1 LGESITT
8 ARHGL
13 KILSTHSSGPSEI
26 KLWGF
31 LYSEWGATSRP
42 GEINTHNPLCRKRLA
57 TSKEALMESVGLP
70 YTWLSPG

>member
-8 ARHGL
+8 ARRGL

-31 LYSEWGATSRP
+31 LYSEWGVFTSGKINREAEVKELLGISITFRP
-42 GEINTHNPLCRKRLA
+42 GELR
-57 TSKEALMESVGLP
+57 
-70 YTWLSPG
+70 